1 MNNKVIEEQLFETES
16 ELKDADALLNLLGI
30 SSNIYPYICKYS
42 IVRACGT
49 IESSFKAII
58 ADTCTFGASSQV
70 QNYIN
75 KNVKENS
82 SNPTYDNIC
91 KMLNNFDENW
101 LKRFKE
107 EIKQNQNDRLLDSL
121 KSLVDARN
129 SFAHGGNPTL
139 SIQSVIE
146 YFSNCVEVIKILDSI
161 CMI

>member
-1 MNNKVIEEQLFETES
+1 MNNKVIEEQLSETEL
-16 ELKDADALLNLLGI
+16 ELKDADALLKLLGI

-42 IVRACGT
+42 IIRACGT
-49 IESSFKAII
+49 IEASYKAII
-58 ADTCTFGASSQV
+58 ADICTLGASTQV

-91 KMLNNFDENW
+91 KMLNCFDGNW
-101 LKRFKE
+101 AKLFKDE
-107 EIKQNQNDRLLDSL
+107 VKKNPNDRLLDSL
-121 KSLVDARN
+121 KSLSDARN

-146 YFSNCVEVIKILDSI
+146 YFLNCMEVIKILDAI
-161 CMI
+161 CII